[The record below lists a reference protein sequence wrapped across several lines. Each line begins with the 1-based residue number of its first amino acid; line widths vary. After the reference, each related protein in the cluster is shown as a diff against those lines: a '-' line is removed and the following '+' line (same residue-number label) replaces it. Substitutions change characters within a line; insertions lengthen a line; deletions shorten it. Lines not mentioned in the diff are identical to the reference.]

1 MRIAFLSTQTGFW
14 GGEQHLLQ
22 LARGL
27 AARGHDVA
35 CAVRPDSALAARLRA
50 AGLAVRELPL
60 VDWFEPRGALRLAAW
75 LRRGRFEIVHA
86 HCPRDYYLAAAA
98 AALAGV
104 SAGGAMAARS
114 PAADAAV
121 RCVGTRHLLRPIGAP
136 ALKRP
141 FFARLS
147 AMIAVSE
154 AVRRAFLAAGVMDA
168 ARVVTVPNGVDT
180 QRVVPERNGLRRRV
194 GLGDDAP
201 VIGYVGRLSPE
212 KGVPTLLEAARRLR
226 PVPGG
231 GASVFVLGD
240 DPRPGGAHGAELR
253 RLAGAPGLAGRVHF
267 FGWVEDAE
275 AAAAD
280 FDVQV
285 VCSRAEPF
293 GLATLEGMARGRP
306 VVATAAGGSP
316 EIIRDG
322 VDGLL
327 VPPDDPEA
335 LARSLDRLLGDPAL
349 RRRLGEAARRRV
361 AADFSLAAMLD
372 RVEAVYERVLAG
384 RPPGDGTG

>member
-35 CAVRPDSALAARLRA
+35 CAARPDSALAGRLRA
-50 AGLAVRELPL
+50 AGLAVQELPL
-60 VDWFEPRGALRLAAW
+60 VDWYEPRGALRLAAW
-75 LRRGRFEIVHA
+75 LRRGRFAIVHA
-86 HCPRDYYLAAAA
+86 HCPRDYYLAATA
-98 AALAGV
+98 AALAGP
-104 SAGGAMAARS
+104 SAAAGAAI
-114 PAADAAV
+114 

-154 AVRRAFLAAGVMDA
+154 AVRRAFLAAGVMDP
-168 ARVVTVPNGVDT
+168 ARVLTVPNGVDT
-180 QRVVPERNGLRRRV
+180 TRVVPERNGLRRRA
-194 GLGDDAP
+194 GLGHDVP

-226 PVPGG
+226 PGAGG
-231 GASVFVLGD
+231 GARVFVLGD
-240 DPRPGGAHGAELR
+240 DPRPGGAYGAELR

-335 LARSLDRLLGDPAL
+335 LARSLDRLLADPAL

-372 RVEAVYERVLAG
+372 RVEAVYERVLAE
-384 RPPGDGTG
+384 RR

>member
-27 AARGHDVA
+27 AGRGHEVA
-35 CAVRPDSALAARLRA
+35 CAVRPGSGLAPRLRA
-50 AGLAVRELPL
+50 AGLAVSELPL
-60 VDWFEPRGALRLAAW
+60 VDWYEPRGALRLGAW
-75 LRRGRFEIVHA
+75 LRRGRFAIVHA

-98 AALAGV
+98 AALAGA
-104 SAGGAMAARS
+104 SAAAGM
-114 PAADAAV
+114 AV

-154 AVRRAFLAAGVMDA
+154 AVRRAFLAAGVMGP

-180 QRVVPERNGLRRRV
+180 ARVVPERNGLRRRA
-194 GLGDDAP
+194 GLGGDVP

-226 PVPGG
+226 PVAEG
-231 GASVFVLGD
+231 GARVFVVGD
-240 DPRPGGAHGAELR
+240 DPRPGGAYGAGLR
-253 RLAGAPGLAGRVHF
+253 RLAGEPGLAGRVHF

-293 GLATLEGMARGRP
+293 GLATLEGMARGRA

-327 VPPDDPEA
+327 VPPDDPDA
-335 LARSLDRLLGDPAL
+335 LARSLDRLLGDPGL

-361 AADFSLAAMLD
+361 AERFSLAAMLD

-384 RPPGDGTG
+384 RPPGAGPA

>member
-35 CAVRPDSALAARLRA
+35 CAVRPGSALAARLRA

-60 VDWFEPRGALRLAAW
+60 VDWYEPRGALRLAAW
-75 LRRGRFEIVHA
+75 LRRSRFAIVHA
-86 HCPRDYYLAAAA
+86 HCPRDYYLAVTA
-98 AALAGV
+98 AALAGA
-104 SAGGAMAARS
+104 SA
-114 PAADAAV
+114 AADAAV
-121 RCVGTRHLLRPIGAP
+121 RCVGTRHLLRPIGTP

-154 AVRRAFLAAGVMDA
+154 AVRRAFLAAGVMDP

-180 QRVVPERNGLRRRV
+180 ARVVPERNGLRRRA

-226 PVPGG
+226 PAAGG

-240 DPRPGGAHGAELR
+240 DPRPGGAYGAGLR
-253 RLAGAPGLAGRVHF
+253 RLAGELGLDGRVHF

-293 GLATLEGMARGRP
+293 GLATLEGMARGRA

-349 RRRLGEAARRRV
+349 RRRLGAAARRRV
-361 AADFSLAAMLD
+361 AVDFSLAAMLD
-372 RVEAVYERVLAG
+372 RVEAVYERVLAE
-384 RPPGDGTG
+384 RR

>member
-35 CAVRPDSALAARLRA
+35 CAVRPGSALAARLRA

-60 VDWFEPRGALRLAAW
+60 VDWYEPRGALRLAAW
-75 LRRGRFEIVHA
+75 LRRSRFAIVHA
-86 HCPRDYYLAAAA
+86 HCPRDYYLAATA
-98 AALAGV
+98 AALAGA
-104 SAGGAMAARS
+104 SA
-114 PAADAAV
+114 AADAAV
-121 RCVGTRHLLRPIGAP
+121 RCVGTRHLLRPIGTP

-147 AMIAVSE
+147 AMIAVSA
-154 AVRRAFLAAGVMDA
+154 AVRRAFLAAGVMDP

-180 QRVVPERNGLRRRV
+180 ARVVPERNGLRRRA
-194 GLGDDAP
+194 GLGDDAL

-226 PVPGG
+226 PAVGG

-240 DPRPGGAHGAELR
+240 DPRPGGAYGAGLR
-253 RLAGAPGLAGRVHF
+253 RLAGELGLDGRVHF

-293 GLATLEGMARGRP
+293 GLATLEGMARGRA

-361 AADFSLAAMLD
+361 AVDFSLAAMLD
-372 RVEAVYERVLAG
+372 RVEAVYERVLAE
-384 RPPGDGTG
+384 RR